1 MVNGTATNTG
11 TVSLSGSN
19 MTPTNASGTTISTAT
34 NNTKVYW
41 TVSSNGVT
49 ANNVSTSSTKSCSL
63 TASITG
69 CSTYTQ
75 SATIVQAKDNSS
87 LDGYTYKLGF
97 DNSEST
103 VPEPVSCSGLTSAT
117 KYAKITIQR
126 AHVYKWAT
134 GSGRYIYTTDN
145 TGTASLNPDTGL
157 TCCNS
162 SGTTIS
168 TITNNN
174 YIYVKVGTNYNTLSG
189 RCIDLIISLQS
200 DYTASVSGLGD
211 GN

>member
-1 MVNGTATNTG
+1 
-11 TVSLSGSN
+11 
-19 MTPTNASGTTISTAT
+19 MTPTNSSGTTISTAT
-34 NNTKVYW
+34 NSTKVYW

-49 ANNVSTSSTKSCSL
+49 SHNVTSSSTRSCSL
-63 TASITG
+63 TASIAG
-69 CSTYTQ
+69 CSTETKT
-75 SATIVQAKDNSS
+75 ATIIQAADTSS

-97 DNSEST
+97 DLSESA

-126 AHVYKWAT
+126 AHIYKWAT

-145 TGTASLNPDTGL
+145 TGTASLNPETGL

-174 YIYVKVGTNYNTLSG
+174 YIYVKVATNYNTLSG

-200 DYTASVSGLGD
+200 DYTASVSELGD